1 MIKSRNTLQYKLTEL
16 SVTECATTLAKI
28 KAEASSEGS
37 TVVRLVFL
45 GGCSDN
51 GEYASYLEQM
61 RKAAAEMWGEQ
72 RPIVT
77 FVAQPALGA
86 ELYLE
91 VHSIESAQV
100 ESIEYSGSES
110 KGRYIN
116 IGVAYGQWSFVGEVE
131 GDVVKQSI
139 EEQSKD
145 VFTKASKIF
154 NHLNI
159 NAKDIIRQWNY
170 IERIVDMEGENQ
182 HYQLFNNARSDFY
195 ATSDWSNGYPAATGI
210 GADFG
215 GIAIDFDILTPKNNK
230 QCIITPIDN
239 KLQVAAHVYSEEVL
253 INANC
258 NKSTPKFERAKSIE
272 ANGVKKL
279 IYISGTAAI
288 RGELSLT
295 DVSAAEQTVTT
306 LENIEQLIDSPRG
319 VELFRAYVKF
329 PEDYKAIREVV
340 EQRYPGVVTSYIKAD
355 VCRDELLI
363 EIEGIS
369 QL

>member
-1 MIKSRNTLQYKLTEL
+1 MIKSRELLNYKLAQL
-16 SVTECATTLAKI
+16 SFGEYTTVLTKI
-28 KAEASSEGS
+28 KSDSSSEGR
-37 TVVRLVFL
+37 TTVRLVFL
-45 GGCSDN
+45 GGCADN
-51 GEYASYLEQM
+51 REYTSHLKQM
-61 RKAAAEMWGEQ
+61 REAATKIWGKQ

-100 ESIEYSGSES
+100 ESIEYSNSAWG
-110 KGRYIN
+110 GRYIN
-116 IGVAYGQWSFVGEVE
+116 IGVEYGRWSFVGEVE
-131 GDVVKQSI
+131 GDVVNQSI
-139 EEQSKD
+139 EEQSEGA
-145 VFTKASKIF
+145 FSKTTQIF
-154 NHLNI
+154 NQLDI
-159 NAKDIIRQWNY
+159 NAKDIVRQWNY

-258 NKSTPKFERAKSIE
+258 NQSTPKFERAKSIE

-306 LENIEQLIDSPRG
+306 LENIEQLIDSPSG

-329 PEDYKAIREVV
+329 PEDYKAIREVI